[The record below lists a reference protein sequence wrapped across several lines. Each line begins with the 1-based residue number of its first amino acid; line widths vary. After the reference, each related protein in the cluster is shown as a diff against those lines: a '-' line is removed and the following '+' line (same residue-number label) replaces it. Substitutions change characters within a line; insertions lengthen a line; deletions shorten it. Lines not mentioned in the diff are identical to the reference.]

1 MFRDRI
7 ARMLIIGGVIFF
19 MIACIL
25 PTKDR
30 FQMTSGGQQRIITRQ
45 DNPAIYWGTE
55 VGVLIVAVSLITF
68 GVYRGR
74 KQKP

>member
-7 ARMLIIGGVIFF
+7 ARRLIIGGIIFL
-19 MIACIL
+19 MIACVL

-30 FQMTSGGQQRIITRQ
+30 FVMTSGGQQRVITRQ

-55 VGVLIVAVSLITF
+55 AGVLIVAVSLISF
-68 GVYRGR
+68 GIYHGR
-74 KQKP
+74 KQ